1 MKDAIQAF
9 VRKITHSKF
18 YITLTKTIEDLQ
30 KRFSDTITSIVV
42 TNIILVVFQAI
53 YLKIRLVY
61 VNSQVPFWYT
71 RLWGDY
77 QLADKNWL
85 FLFPAVSL
93 LILVLGLIF
102 TIPIKRY
109 YIKHGV
115 TLVGIFTIGAN
126 FLLAS
131 SMVRIIYKA
140 SAPFEPLINPLH
152 LELIVTAIISYILVQ
167 FVLPRFIDFAK
178 DRDIVTSPEIHAHPA
193 MLLSEPSARG
203 GGFVYGFAFLALSA
217 IFVGF
222 PASLF
227 PFYAALF
234 LISTLGLLDDYQNT
248 HPETKLRLLESP
260 YIRLGLL
267 LIINTIIASMGT
279 KIFSIS
285 NPFGGILIFDSYVVA
300 VIITTIWITWVLNVL
315 SWSNGIDGQY
325 AGIVGIAS
333 VLIVLLALRFDP
345 LKTVDK
351 RVAIMGAI
359 SAGLCLGFVKYTW
372 HPSKIMW
379 GFGAMSAGLVLAVLS
394 ILINSKILT
403 SVIIILVPFLDA
415 VVTVLRRMLQG
426 KSPLKGDR
434 GHLHHVLLDRGWS
447 VRKIAL
453 FYWITTAFFGGL
465 GYLTAEKLTL
475 QMGLTLMGLAAFV
488 IVMLNLRFKKEII
501 APENPLPEKSSPKD
515 QPKPAQS

>member
-1 MKDAIQAF
+1 MKNSIKAF
-9 VRKITHSKF
+9 LHKISNKKIFIKFRKT
-18 YITLTKTIEDLQ
+18 TDDLR
-30 KRFSDTITSIVV
+30 KRFSETITSIVI
-42 TNIILVVFQAI
+42 TNLVLIVFQAV
-53 YLKIRLVY
+53 YLRLRIGF
-61 VNSQVPFWYT
+61 VNSQIPFWYT
-71 RLWGDY
+71 RTWGDY
-77 QLADKNWL
+77 QLADKSWL
-85 FLFPAVSL
+85 FLFPIVSL
-93 LILVLGLIF
+93 IIFLLGLFF

-115 TLVGIFTIGAN
+115 TIVGIFTIGAN
-126 FLLAS
+126 FLLTA
-131 SMVRIIYKA
+131 SMVRIIFKA
-140 SAPFEPLINPLH
+140 STPFEPLINPLY
-152 LELIVTAIISYILVQ
+152 LNLLITAILSFIVVQ

-178 DRDIVTSPEIHAHPA
+178 NRDIVTSPSIHAHPA

-203 GGFVYGFAFLALSA
+203 GGFVYGIAFLALSA
-217 IFVGF
+217 IFIGF
-222 PASLF
+222 PGHLI

-234 LISTLGLLDDYQNT
+234 LISILGFMDDYQNT

-267 LIINTIIASMGT
+267 LIINTIIATMGT
-279 KIFSIS
+279 KIFSVA
-285 NPFGGILIFDSYVVA
+285 NPFGGILIFNSHVVSI
-300 VIITTIWITWVLNVL
+300 IITTVWITWVLNVL

-333 VLIVLLALRFDP
+333 LLIVMLALRFDP
-345 LKTVDK
+345 LKTMD
-351 RVAIMGAI
+351 RQVAVMGAI

-379 GFGAMSAGLVLAVLS
+379 GFGAMAAGLVLAVLS
-394 ILINSKILT
+394 ILINSKVLT

-415 VVTVLRRMLQG
+415 VVTVLRRIFKG

-447 VRKIAL
+447 IRRIAI
-453 FYWITTAFFGGL
+453 FYWVTTAFFGSL
-465 GYLTAEKLTL
+465 GYLTAEKFTL

-501 APENPLPEKSSPKD
+501 APEDPLPESPAKN
-515 QPKPAQS
+515 